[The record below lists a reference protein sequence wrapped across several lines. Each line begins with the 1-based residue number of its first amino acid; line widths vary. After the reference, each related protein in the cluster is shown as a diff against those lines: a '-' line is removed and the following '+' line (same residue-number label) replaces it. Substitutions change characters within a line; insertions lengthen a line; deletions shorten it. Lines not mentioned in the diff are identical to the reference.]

1 MTPDQLKSIVEQQLS
16 ADEIVTEGD
25 GAHFAIRVISNEFE
39 GLSSLKRQQKI
50 YALVN
55 EHIASGDIHALTIKT
70 YTPEEWQ
77 TKEGN

>member
-1 MTPDQLKSIVEQQLS
+1 MNPEQLKSIVAQQLT
-16 ADEIVTEGD
+16 AEEIVTDGD
-25 GAHFAIRVISNEFE
+25 GAHFAIRVISTEFA

-55 EHIASGDIHALTIKT
+55 EQIASGEIHALTIKT

-77 TKEGN
+77 AKEGS